1 MLAVRAKAC
10 TKQACLLFRGGFDL
24 GLFVKKF
31 VNFEHGALNAT
42 PEFAPRACPPDT
54 AWLVRDETFGAA

>member
-1 MLAVRAKAC
+1 
-10 TKQACLLFRGGFDL
+10 LLFRGAFDL

-42 PEFAPRACPPDT
+42 PEFAPLL
-54 AWLVRDETFGAA
+54 WLVRDETLRAA